1 MVSLPVVLAVAA
13 AMFGIGVYGALGQTN
28 TIMVIMGVELMLGAA
43 MLNVV
48 GFMRYSWPEAT
59 SGAFFVLIVMTL
71 MAVEATVG
79 FALVISAFRNRR
91 TAEIDDLTDL
101 RG

>member
-1 MVSLPVVLAVAA
+1 MISLPVVLAVAA
-13 AMFGIGVYGALGQTN
+13 LLFGIGLYGALGQTN
-28 TIMVIMGVELMLGAA
+28 TIMVIMGVELMLGAT

-48 GFMRYSWPEAT
+48 GFLRYSHPDAT

-71 MAVEATVG
+71 MAVEAAVG

-101 RG
+101 KG

>member
-13 AMFGIGVYGALGQTN
+13 VMFGIGLYGALGQTN
-28 TIMVIMGVELMLGAA
+28 TIMVIMGVELMLGAT

-48 GFMRYSWPEAT
+48 GFLRFSWPQAT
-59 SGAFFVLIVMTL
+59 SGAFFVLAVMTL
-71 MAVEATVG
+71 MAVEAAVG
-79 FALVISAFRNRR
+79 FALVVSAFRNRR

-101 RG
+101 KG

>member
-1 MVSLPVVLAVAA
+1 MVSLPVVLVVAA

-28 TIMVIMGVELMLGAA
+28 TIMVIMGVELMLGAT

-71 MAVEATVG
+71 MAVEAAVG

-101 RG
+101 KG

>member
-1 MVSLPVVLAVAA
+1 VISLPVVLTAA
-13 AMFGIGVYGALGQTN
+13 ALLFAIGLYGALSQTN
-28 TIMVIMGVELMLGAA
+28 AIMVIMGIELMLGAA
-43 MLNVV
+43 MLNAV
-48 GFMRYSWPEAT
+48 GFMRYAWPDAA

-79 FALVISAFRNRR
+79 FALVIAAFRNRR
-91 TAEIDDLTDL
+91 TAELDDLTEL

>member
-1 MVSLPVVLAVAA
+1 MVSLPVVLAVAGV
-13 AMFGIGVYGALGQTN
+13 MFGIGLYGALGQTN

-48 GFMRYSWPEAT
+48 GFLRYAYPNAT
-59 SGAFFVLIVMTL
+59 SGAFFVLVVMTL
-71 MAVEATVG
+71 MAVEAAVG
-79 FALVISAFRNRR
+79 FALVVSVFRRRR

-101 RG
+101 KG